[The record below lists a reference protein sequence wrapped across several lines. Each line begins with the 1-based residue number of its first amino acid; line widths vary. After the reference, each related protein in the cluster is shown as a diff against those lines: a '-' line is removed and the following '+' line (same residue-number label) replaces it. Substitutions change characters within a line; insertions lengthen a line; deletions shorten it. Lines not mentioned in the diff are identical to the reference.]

1 MTNTSSKRIAH
12 RGRIF
17 PEYTI
22 PPEEL
27 ARRQAEREEFYRRCR
42 IIFDRVCP
50 DLIDKHYDW
59 FIIIEPD
66 SGDYFIDVSKEEANQ
81 KARHQHPDA
90 WLGVFRINETGACG
104 RI

>member
-1 MTNTSSKRIAH
+1 MNPTSSQRPAR

-27 ARRQAEREEFYRRCR
+27 ARRQAELDAFYKRCR
-42 IIFDRVCP
+42 PIFERVQP
-50 DLIDKHYDW
+50 ELIKEHCNW
-59 FIIIEPD
+59 FIAIEPE
-66 SGDYFIDVSKEEANQ
+66 SEDYFIDPDEELADQ
-81 KARHQHPDA
+81 KARQKHPNA
-90 WLGVFRINETGACG
+90 MLGVFRLNETGACG

>member
-1 MTNTSSKRIAH
+1 MTQLSNKRTAR

-27 ARRQAEREEFYRRCR
+27 ARRKAERDAFYQRCR
-42 IIFDRVCP
+42 LIFDRVRP
-50 DLIDKHYDW
+50 ELIDDHYDW
-59 FIIIEPD
+59 FIVIEPD
-66 SGDYFIDVSKEEANQ
+66 SGDYFIDASQEEADQ

-90 WLGVFRINETGACG
+90 WLGAFRLNETGACG